1 MPNLNENLNQDKTNT
16 SGLNNFLSRLF
27 GWKKGTSKGRP
38 VDFVSVDLDSDQ
50 KIGQALSQ
58 ALSDQEIPG
67 AGGDP
72 LSKHLQGLLDSWL
85 SDTTDTQQE
94 LTKRMDLIKQIDYA
108 VRTDPYM
115 GQVVKLYADE
125 TTQCDLQNQVIS
137 IETPDPLMTRRMYEL
152 LSMWGITQNRCHTT
166 IENLAEYGN
175 AFWCNQVSTK
185 GVERIIPLK
194 QHQIKERIEF
204 NPIEVAEK
212 KASKVGAF
220 MGAVNKNYLLN
231 KMMNGLEAGTDY
243 CDIFDKKLFGFTMP
257 GVDNG
262 QDIILPPWAVTH
274 FRVDGDG
281 QFSPWG
287 TPILINALAPFKQL
301 ISTIALQSLARVSSF
316 PLTLYNVKTS
326 ENTDEARQFS
336 TVNKVRMSFDNIG
349 VSPMVGNSEVYSVN
363 TEMWLPKGLLEVDV
377 KKPEIDIKFTDD
389 MEMYQDRVAI
399 ASGLPRAYFEKGW
412 GEYGDSAKSL
422 IEQYKPFGRRAYTIQ
437 SAFLDGIS
445 DLFRLH
451 FAISGEYDYRVPFT
465 LSMRFPA
472 EETSKTRMDSQGA
485 SIDMANKVVNTVK
498 SAIGAG
504 DDEALPA
511 EVVRDIMSKYAF
523 LDPGDLQKWTKAS
536 KRALVNSAT
545 LSDTD
550 SDISMDDGMGGD
562 FDDDLGTEGTSDT
575 GEDLGDVGGD
585 TGESSADITT
595 DIGSAENIPQEPTT
609 ESVKKKELSA
619 LREKHLVEAYNNKRD
634 DIYFEVL
641 RENNIEGFRRGSSHI
656 QVYQNIVGNNDYMLE
671 TLASEHSSVRL
682 REGKKRKN
690 EGI

>member
-1 MPNLNENLNQDKTNT
+1 MAKMNENLSPDK
-16 SGLNNFLSRLF
+16 SDSAGLNNFLSRLF
-27 GWKKGTSKGRP
+27 GWKKSTRGSGNP
-38 VDFVSVDLDSDQ
+38 VDFVTVDLDSSQ
-50 KIGQALSQ
+50 KVGQALKQ
-58 ALSDQEIPG
+58 ALEDQIPNIESG
-67 AGGDP
+67 N

-85 SDTTDTQQE
+85 TDTTDTQQE
-94 LTKRMDLIKQIDYA
+94 LTKRMELIKQIDYA
-108 VRTDPYM
+108 VRTDPYI

-125 TTQCDLQNQVIS
+125 CTQCDLQNQVIS

-152 LSMWGITQNRCHTT
+152 LSTWGVTQNRCHSA
-166 IENLAEYGN
+166 IESLAEYGN
-175 AFWCNQVSTK
+175 AFWCNQVSSR

-204 NPIEVAEK
+204 NPVEVAEK
-212 KASKVGAF
+212 RATKTGSF
-220 MGAVNKNYLLN
+220 MNAVSKNYLLN
-231 KMMNGLEAGTDY
+231 KMVNGLEAGENY

-287 TPILINALAPFKQL
+287 TSPLINTLAPFKQL

-316 PLTLYNVKTS
+316 PITLYNVKTS

-336 TVNKVRMSFDNIG
+336 TVNKVRMAYDNIG

-363 TEMWLPKGLLEVDV
+363 TKLWVPKGLLEVDV
-377 KKPEIDIKFTDD
+377 KKPEVDVKFTDD
-389 MEMYQDRVAI
+389 MEMYQDRVAV

-465 LSMRFPA
+465 LSMKFPA
-472 EETSKTRMDSQGA
+472 EEKSKSKLDSQNA
-485 SIDMANKVVNTVK
+485 SVEMANKVVNAVK

-536 KRALVNSAT
+536 KRALINKSA
-545 LSDTD
+545 LDDMD
-550 SDISMDDGMGGD
+550 SDPSLDDMGGD
-562 FDDDLGTEGTSDT
+562 DLDSGDLGDISDAEGTEGTDS
-575 GEDLGDVGGD
+575 GDLG
-585 TGESSADITT
+585 EAPDITT
-595 DIGSAENIPQEPTT
+595 DIGSADNIPAEPTA
-609 ESVKKKELSA
+609 ESTQTKLER
-619 LREKHLVEAYNNKRD
+619 LREKHLVEAYNRNRD
-634 DIYFEVL
+634 DIYFNVL
-641 RENNIEGFRRGSSHI
+641 RENNIEGFRRGASHV
-656 QVYQNIVGNNDYMLE
+656 QVYQTVSGNNDYMLE
-671 TLASEHSSVRL
+671 TLAAEHRKE
-682 REGKKRKN
+682 RFDENKTKRKKK
-690 EGI
+690 

>member
-1 MPNLNENLNQDKTNT
+1 MAKMNESLSPDKSNEA
-16 SGLNNFLSRLF
+16 GLNNFLSRLF
-27 GWKKGTSKGRP
+27 GWKKNTKGNGNP
-38 VDFVSVDLDSDQ
+38 VEFVTVDLDSNQ
-50 KIGQALSQ
+50 KIGQALAQDLMDIS
-58 ALSDQEIPG
+58 SNIESG
-67 AGGDP
+67 N

-85 SDTTDTQQE
+85 TDTTDTQQE
-94 LTKRMDLIKQIDYA
+94 LAKRMDLIKQIDYA
-108 VRTDPYM
+108 VRTDPYI

-125 TTQCDLQNQVIS
+125 CTQCDLQNQVIS

-152 LSMWGITQNRCHTT
+152 LSIWGVTQNRCHSA

-175 AFWCNQVSTK
+175 AFWCNQVSSR

-204 NPIEVAEK
+204 NPVEVAEK
-212 KASKVGAF
+212 RATKTGSF
-220 MGAVNKNYLLN
+220 MSAVSKNYLLN
-231 KMMNGLEAGTDY
+231 KMVNGLEAGEDY

-257 GVDNG
+257 GVNNG
-262 QDIILPPWAVTH
+262 QDIILPPWAITH

-287 TPILINALAPFKQL
+287 TSILINARAPFKQL

-316 PLTLYNVKTS
+316 PITLYNVKTS

-336 TVNKVRMSFDNIG
+336 TVNKVRMAYDNIG

-363 TEMWLPKGLLEVDV
+363 TKLWVPKGLLEVDV
-377 KKPEIDIKFTDD
+377 KKPEVDIKFTDD
-389 MEMYQDRVAI
+389 MEMYQDRVAV

-465 LSMRFPA
+465 LSMKFPA
-472 EETSKTRMDSQGA
+472 EETSKSRLDSQTS
-485 SIDMANKVVNTVK
+485 SIEMANKVVNTVK

-536 KRALVNSAT
+536 KRALINKST
-545 LSDTD
+545 LEDLGSEP
-550 SDISMDDGMGGD
+550 SLDDMGGD
-562 FDDDLGTEGTSDT
+562 DLDSGDLEDDLGTEET
-575 GEDLGDVGGD
+575 GAGGDDLG
-585 TGESSADITT
+585 EAPDITT
-595 DIGSAENIPQEPTT
+595 DIGSAENVPSEPTE
-609 ESVKKKELSA
+609 ESTKTKLER
-619 LREKHLVEAYNNKRD
+619 LREKHLIESYNKNRE
-634 DIYFEVL
+634 DIYFNVL
-641 RENNIEGFRRGSSHI
+641 RENNIEGFRRGASHV
-656 QVYQNIVGNNDYMLE
+656 QVYQTIPGNNDYMLE
-671 TLASEHSSVRL
+671 TLASEHRKERL
-682 REGKKRKN
+682 DENKTKRKKK
-690 EGI
+690 

>member
-1 MPNLNENLNQDKTNT
+1 MAKMNESLSPDKSNEA
-16 SGLNNFLSRLF
+16 GLNNFLSRLF
-27 GWKKGTSKGRP
+27 GWKKNTKGNGNP
-38 VDFVSVDLDSDQ
+38 VEFVTVDLDSNQ
-50 KIGQALSQ
+50 KIGQALAQDLMDIS
-58 ALSDQEIPG
+58 SNIESG
-67 AGGDP
+67 N

-85 SDTTDTQQE
+85 TDTTDTQQE
-94 LTKRMDLIKQIDYA
+94 LAKRMDLIKQIDYA
-108 VRTDPYM
+108 VRTDPYI

-125 TTQCDLQNQVIS
+125 CTQCDLQNQVIS

-152 LSMWGITQNRCHTT
+152 LSIWGVTQNRCHSA

-175 AFWCNQVSTK
+175 AFWCNQVSSR

-204 NPIEVAEK
+204 NPVEVAEK
-212 KASKVGAF
+212 RATKTGSF
-220 MGAVNKNYLLN
+220 MSAVSKNYLLN
-231 KMMNGLEAGTDY
+231 KMVNGLEAGEDY

-257 GVDNG
+257 GVNNG
-262 QDIILPPWAVTH
+262 QDIILPPWAITH

-287 TPILINALAPFKQL
+287 TSILINALAPFKQL

-316 PLTLYNVKTS
+316 PITLYNVKTS

-336 TVNKVRMSFDNIG
+336 TVNKVRMAYDNIG

-363 TEMWLPKGLLEVDV
+363 TKLWVPKGLLEVDV
-377 KKPEIDIKFTDD
+377 KKPEVDIKFTDD
-389 MEMYQDRVAI
+389 MEMYQDRVAV

-412 GEYGDSAKSL
+412 GEFGDSAKSL

-465 LSMRFPA
+465 LSMKFPA
-472 EETSKTRMDSQGA
+472 EETSKSRLDSQTS
-485 SIDMANKVVNTVK
+485 SIEMANKVVNTVK

-536 KRALVNSAT
+536 KRALINKST
-545 LSDTD
+545 LEDLGSEP
-550 SDISMDDGMGGD
+550 SLDDVGGD
-562 FDDDLGTEGTSDT
+562 DLDSGDLEDDLGTEET
-575 GEDLGDVGGD
+575 GAGGDDLG
-585 TGESSADITT
+585 EAPDITT
-595 DIGSAENIPQEPTT
+595 DIGSAENVPSEPTE
-609 ESVKKKELSA
+609 ESTKTKLER
-619 LREKHLVEAYNNKRD
+619 LREKHLIESYNKNRE
-634 DIYFEVL
+634 DIYFNVL
-641 RENNIEGFRRGSSHI
+641 RENNIEGFRRGASHV
-656 QVYQNIVGNNDYMLE
+656 QVYQTIPGNNDYMLE
-671 TLASEHSSVRL
+671 TLASEHRKERL
-682 REGKKRKN
+682 DENKTKRKKK
-690 EGI
+690 

>member
-1 MPNLNENLNQDKTNT
+1 MAKMNENLSPDK
-16 SGLNNFLSRLF
+16 SDSAGLNNFLSRLF
-27 GWKKGTSKGRP
+27 GWKKSTRGSGNP
-38 VDFVSVDLDSDQ
+38 VDFVTVDLDSSQ
-50 KIGQALSQ
+50 KVGQALKQ
-58 ALSDQEIPG
+58 ALEDQIPNIESG
-67 AGGDP
+67 N

-85 SDTTDTQQE
+85 TDTTDTQQE
-94 LTKRMDLIKQIDYA
+94 LTKRMELIKQIDYA
-108 VRTDPYM
+108 VRTDPYI

-125 TTQCDLQNQVIS
+125 CTQCDLQNQVIS

-152 LSMWGITQNRCHTT
+152 LSTWGVTQNRCHSA
-166 IENLAEYGN
+166 IESLAEYGN
-175 AFWCNQVSTK
+175 AFWCNQVSSR

-204 NPIEVAEK
+204 NPVEVAEK
-212 KASKVGAF
+212 RATKTGSF
-220 MGAVNKNYLLN
+220 MNAVSKNYLLN
-231 KMMNGLEAGTDY
+231 KMVNGLEAGENY

-287 TPILINALAPFKQL
+287 TSPLINTLAPFKQL

-316 PLTLYNVKTS
+316 PITLYNVKTS

-336 TVNKVRMSFDNIG
+336 TVNKVRMAYDNIG

-363 TEMWLPKGLLEVDV
+363 TKLWVPKGLLEVDV
-377 KKPEIDIKFTDD
+377 KKPEVDVKFTDD
-389 MEMYQDRVAI
+389 MEMYQDRVAV

-465 LSMRFPA
+465 LSMKFPA
-472 EETSKTRMDSQGA
+472 EEKSKSKMESQNA
-485 SIDMANKVVNTVK
+485 SVDMANKVVNAVK

-536 KRALVNSAT
+536 KRALINKSA
-545 LSDTD
+545 LDDMD
-550 SDISMDDGMGGD
+550 SDPSLDDMGGD
-562 FDDDLGTEGTSDT
+562 DLDSG
-575 GEDLGDVGGD
+575 DLGDISDTEGAEGADSGD
-585 TGESSADITT
+585 LGEAPDITT
-595 DIGSAENIPQEPTT
+595 DIGSADNIPSEPTA
-609 ESVKKKELSA
+609 ESTQTKLER
-619 LREKHLVEAYNNKRD
+619 LREKHLVEAYNRNRD
-634 DIYFEVL
+634 DIYFNVL
-641 RENNIEGFRRGSSHI
+641 RENNIEGFRRGASHV
-656 QVYQNIVGNNDYMLE
+656 QVYQTVSGNNDYMLE
-671 TLASEHSSVRL
+671 TLAAEHRKE
-682 REGKKRKN
+682 RFDENKTKRKKK
-690 EGI
+690 

>member
-1 MPNLNENLNQDKTNT
+1 MAKMNENLSPDK
-16 SGLNNFLSRLF
+16 SDSAGLNNFLSRLF
-27 GWKKGTSKGRP
+27 GWKKSTRGSGNP
-38 VDFVSVDLDSDQ
+38 VDFVTVDLDSSQ
-50 KIGQALSQ
+50 KVGQALKQ
-58 ALSDQEIPG
+58 ALEDQIPNIESG
-67 AGGDP
+67 N

-85 SDTTDTQQE
+85 TDTTDTQQE
-94 LTKRMDLIKQIDYA
+94 LTKRMELIKQIDYA
-108 VRTDPYM
+108 VRTDPYI

-125 TTQCDLQNQVIS
+125 CTQCDLQNQVIS

-152 LSMWGITQNRCHTT
+152 LSTWGITQNRCHSA
-166 IENLAEYGN
+166 IESLAEYGN
-175 AFWCNQVSTK
+175 AFWCNQVSSR

-204 NPIEVAEK
+204 NPVEVAEK
-212 KASKVGAF
+212 RATKTGSF
-220 MGAVNKNYLLN
+220 MNAVSKNYLLN
-231 KMMNGLEAGTDY
+231 KMVNGLEAGENY

-287 TPILINALAPFKQL
+287 TSPLINTLAPFKQL

-316 PLTLYNVKTS
+316 PITLYNVKTS

-336 TVNKVRMSFDNIG
+336 TVNKVRMAYDNIG

-363 TEMWLPKGLLEVDV
+363 TKLWVPKGLLEVDV
-377 KKPEIDIKFTDD
+377 KKPEVDVKFTDD
-389 MEMYQDRVAI
+389 MEMYQDRVAV

-412 GEYGDSAKSL
+412 GEYGDVSKSL

-465 LSMRFPA
+465 LSMKFPA
-472 EETSKTRMDSQGA
+472 EEKSKSKMDSQSA
-485 SIDMANKVVNTVK
+485 SVDMANKVVNAVK

-536 KRALVNSAT
+536 KRALINKSA
-545 LSDTD
+545 LDDMDSDPSLDDIGGDDLDSGDLGDISDTEGAEGTD
-550 SDISMDDGMGGD
+550 SD
-562 FDDDLGTEGTSDT
+562 DLGE
-575 GEDLGDVGGD
+575 
-585 TGESSADITT
+585 APDITT
-595 DIGSAENIPQEPTT
+595 DIGSADNIPAEPTA
-609 ESVKKKELSA
+609 ESTQTKLER
-619 LREKHLVEAYNNKRD
+619 LREKHLVEAYNRNRD
-634 DIYFEVL
+634 DIYFNVL
-641 RENNIEGFRRGSSHI
+641 RENNIEGFRRGASHV
-656 QVYQNIVGNNDYMLE
+656 QVYQTISGNNDYMLE
-671 TLASEHSSVRL
+671 TLAAEHRKE
-682 REGKKRKN
+682 RFDENKTKRKKK
-690 EGI
+690 

>member
-1 MPNLNENLNQDKTNT
+1 MAKMNESLSPDKSNEA
-16 SGLNNFLSRLF
+16 GLNNFLSRLF
-27 GWKKGTSKGRP
+27 GWKKNTKGNGNP
-38 VDFVSVDLDSDQ
+38 VEFVTVDLDSNQ
-50 KIGQALSQ
+50 KIGQALAQDLMDIS
-58 ALSDQEIPG
+58 SNIESG
-67 AGGDP
+67 N

-85 SDTTDTQQE
+85 TDTTDTQQE
-94 LTKRMDLIKQIDYA
+94 LAKRMDLIKQIDYA
-108 VRTDPYM
+108 VRTDPYI

-125 TTQCDLQNQVIS
+125 CTQCDLQNQVIS

-152 LSMWGITQNRCHTT
+152 LSIWGVTQNRCHSA

-175 AFWCNQVSTK
+175 AFWCNQVSSR

-204 NPIEVAEK
+204 NPVEVAEK
-212 KASKVGAF
+212 RATKTGSF
-220 MGAVNKNYLLN
+220 MSAVSKNYLLN
-231 KMMNGLEAGTDY
+231 KMVNGLEAGEDY

-257 GVDNG
+257 GVNNG
-262 QDIILPPWAVTH
+262 QDIILPPWAITH

-287 TPILINALAPFKQL
+287 TSILINALAPFKQL

-316 PLTLYNVKTS
+316 PITLYNVKTS

-336 TVNKVRMSFDNIG
+336 TVNKVRMAYDNIG

-363 TEMWLPKGLLEVDV
+363 TKLWVPKGLLEVDV
-377 KKPEIDIKFTDD
+377 KKPEVDIKFTDD
-389 MEMYQDRVAI
+389 MEMYQDRVAV

-412 GEYGDSAKSL
+412 GEFGDSAKSL

-465 LSMRFPA
+465 LSMKFPA
-472 EETSKTRMDSQGA
+472 EETSKSRLDSQTS
-485 SIDMANKVVNTVK
+485 SIEMANKVVNTVK

-536 KRALVNSAT
+536 KRALINKST
-545 LSDTD
+545 LEDLGSEP
-550 SDISMDDGMGGD
+550 SLDDMGGD
-562 FDDDLGTEGTSDT
+562 DLDSGDLEDDLGTEEAST
-575 GEDLGDVGGD
+575 GGDDLG
-585 TGESSADITT
+585 EAPDITT
-595 DIGSAENIPQEPTT
+595 DIGSVENVPSEPTE
-609 ESVKKKELSA
+609 ESTKTKLER
-619 LREKHLVEAYNNKRD
+619 LREKHLIESYNKNRE
-634 DIYFEVL
+634 DIYFNVL
-641 RENNIEGFRRGSSHI
+641 RENNIEGFRRGASHV
-656 QVYQNIVGNNDYMLE
+656 QVYQTIPGNNDYMLE
-671 TLASEHSSVRL
+671 TLASEHRKERL
-682 REGKKRKN
+682 DENKTKRKKK
-690 EGI
+690 

>member
-1 MPNLNENLNQDKTNT
+1 MAKMNENLSPDK
-16 SGLNNFLSRLF
+16 SDSAGLNNFLSRLF
-27 GWKKGTSKGRP
+27 GWKKSTRGSGNP
-38 VDFVSVDLDSDQ
+38 VDFVTVDLDSSQ
-50 KIGQALSQ
+50 KVGQALKQ
-58 ALSDQEIPG
+58 ALEDQIPNIESG
-67 AGGDP
+67 N

-85 SDTTDTQQE
+85 TDTTDTQQE
-94 LTKRMDLIKQIDYA
+94 LTKRMELIKQIDYA
-108 VRTDPYM
+108 VRTDPYI

-125 TTQCDLQNQVIS
+125 CTQCDLQNQVIS

-152 LSMWGITQNRCHTT
+152 LSTWGITQNRCHSA
-166 IENLAEYGN
+166 IESLAEYGN
-175 AFWCNQVSTK
+175 AFWCNQVSSR

-204 NPIEVAEK
+204 NPVEVAEK
-212 KASKVGAF
+212 RATKTGSF
-220 MGAVNKNYLLN
+220 MNAVSKNYLLN
-231 KMMNGLEAGTDY
+231 KMVNGLEAGENY

-257 GVDNG
+257 GVNNG

-287 TPILINALAPFKQL
+287 TSPLINTLAPFKQL

-316 PLTLYNVKTS
+316 PITLYNVKTS

-336 TVNKVRMSFDNIG
+336 TVNKVRMAYDNIG

-363 TEMWLPKGLLEVDV
+363 TKLWVPKGLLEVDV
-377 KKPEIDIKFTDD
+377 KKPEVDVKFTDD
-389 MEMYQDRVAI
+389 MEMYQDRVAV

-465 LSMRFPA
+465 LSMKFPA
-472 EETSKTRMDSQGA
+472 EEKSKSKLESQNA
-485 SIDMANKVVNTVK
+485 SVEMANKVVNAVK

-536 KRALVNSAT
+536 KRALINKSA
-545 LSDTD
+545 LDDMDSDPSLDDIEGDDLDSGDLGDISDTE
-550 SDISMDDGMGGD
+550 
-562 FDDDLGTEGTSDT
+562 GTEGTDSD
-575 GEDLGDVGGD
+575 DLG
-585 TGESSADITT
+585 EAPDITT
-595 DIGSAENIPQEPTT
+595 DIGSADNIPAEPTA
-609 ESVKKKELSA
+609 ESTQTKLER
-619 LREKHLVEAYNNKRD
+619 LREKHLVEAYNRNRD
-634 DIYFEVL
+634 DIYFNVL
-641 RENNIEGFRRGSSHI
+641 RENNIEGFRRGASHV
-656 QVYQNIVGNNDYMLE
+656 QVYQTVSGNNDYMLE
-671 TLASEHSSVRL
+671 TLAAEHRKERL
-682 REGKKRKN
+682 QEKRRKKK
-690 EGI
+690 

>member
-1 MPNLNENLNQDKTNT
+1 MAKMNENLGPDK
-16 SGLNNFLSRLF
+16 SDSAGLNNFLSRLF
-27 GWKKGTSKGRP
+27 GWKKSTGRSGNP
-38 VDFVSVDLDSDQ
+38 VDFVTVDLDSDQ
-50 KIGQALSQ
+50 KVGQALKQ
-58 ALSDQEIPG
+58 ALEDQIPNIESG
-67 AGGDP
+67 N

-85 SDTTDTQQE
+85 TDTTDTQQE
-94 LTKRMDLIKQIDYA
+94 LTKRMELIKQIDYA
-108 VRTDPYM
+108 VRTDPYI

-125 TTQCDLQNQVIS
+125 CTQCDLQNQVIS

-152 LSMWGITQNRCHTT
+152 LSTWGVTQNRCHSA
-166 IENLAEYGN
+166 IESLAEYGN
-175 AFWCNQVSTK
+175 AFWCNQVSSR

-204 NPIEVAEK
+204 NPVEVAEK
-212 KASKVGAF
+212 RATKTGSF
-220 MGAVNKNYLLN
+220 MNAVSKNYLLN
-231 KMMNGLEAGTDY
+231 KMVNGLEAGEDY

-257 GVDNG
+257 GVNNG

-287 TPILINALAPFKQL
+287 TSPLINTLAPFKQL

-316 PLTLYNVKTS
+316 PITLYNVKTS

-336 TVNKVRMSFDNIG
+336 TVNKVRMAYDNIG

-363 TEMWLPKGLLEVDV
+363 TKLWVPKGLLEVDV
-377 KKPEIDIKFTDD
+377 KKPEVDVKFTDD
-389 MEMYQDRVAI
+389 MEMYQDRVAV

-465 LSMRFPA
+465 LSMKFPA
-472 EETSKTRMDSQGA
+472 EEKSKSKLDSQNA
-485 SIDMANKVVNTVK
+485 SVEMANKVVNAVK

-536 KRALVNSAT
+536 KRALINKST
-545 LSDTD
+545 LD
-550 SDISMDDGMGGD
+550 DISSDPSLDDIGGD
-562 FDDDLGTEGTSDT
+562 DLDSG
-575 GEDLGDVGGD
+575 DLGDISDTEGAEGTDSGD
-585 TGESSADITT
+585 LGEAPDITT
-595 DIGSAENIPQEPTT
+595 DIGSADNIPAEPTA
-609 ESVKKKELSA
+609 ESTQTKLER
-619 LREKHLVEAYNNKRD
+619 LREKHLIEAYNRNRD
-634 DIYFEVL
+634 DIYFNVL
-641 RENNIEGFRRGSSHI
+641 RENNIEGFRRGASHV
-656 QVYQNIVGNNDYMLE
+656 QVYQTVSGNNDYMLE
-671 TLASEHSSVRL
+671 TLAAEHRKERL
-682 REGKKRKN
+682 QEKRRKKK
-690 EGI
+690 

>member
-1 MPNLNENLNQDKTNT
+1 MAKMNESLSPDKSNEA
-16 SGLNNFLSRLF
+16 GLNNFLSRLF
-27 GWKKGTSKGRP
+27 GWKKNTKGNGNP
-38 VDFVSVDLDSDQ
+38 VEFVTVDLDSNQ
-50 KIGQALSQ
+50 KIGQALAQDLMDIS
-58 ALSDQEIPG
+58 SNIESG
-67 AGGDP
+67 N

-85 SDTTDTQQE
+85 TDTTDTQQE

-108 VRTDPYM
+108 VRTDPYI

-125 TTQCDLQNQVIS
+125 CTQCDLQNQVIS

-152 LSMWGITQNRCHTT
+152 LSIWGVTQNRCHSA

-175 AFWCNQVSTK
+175 AFWCNQVSSR

-204 NPIEVAEK
+204 NPVEVAEK
-212 KASKVGAF
+212 RATKTGSF
-220 MGAVNKNYLLN
+220 MSAVSKNYLLN
-231 KMMNGLEAGTDY
+231 KMVNGLEAGENY

-257 GVDNG
+257 GVNNG
-262 QDIILPPWAVTH
+262 QDIILPPWAITH

-287 TPILINALAPFKQL
+287 TSILINALAPFKQL

-316 PLTLYNVKTS
+316 PITLYNVKTS

-336 TVNKVRMSFDNIG
+336 TVNKVRMAYDNIG

-363 TEMWLPKGLLEVDV
+363 TKLWVPKGLLEVDV
-377 KKPEIDIKFTDD
+377 KKPEVDIKFTDD
-389 MEMYQDRVAI
+389 MEMYQDRVAV

-412 GEYGDSAKSL
+412 GEFGDSAKSL

-465 LSMRFPA
+465 LSMKFPA
-472 EETSKTRMDSQGA
+472 EETSKSRLDSQTS
-485 SIDMANKVVNTVK
+485 SIEMANKVVNTVK

-536 KRALVNSAT
+536 KRALINKST
-545 LSDTD
+545 LEDLGSEP
-550 SDISMDDGMGGD
+550 SLDDMGGD
-562 FDDDLGTEGTSDT
+562 DLDSGDLEDDLGAEEASAGGD
-575 GEDLGDVGGD
+575 DLG
-585 TGESSADITT
+585 EAPDITT
-595 DIGSAENIPQEPTT
+595 DIGSAENVPSEPTE
-609 ESVKKKELSA
+609 ESTKTKLER
-619 LREKHLVEAYNNKRD
+619 LREKHLIESYNKNRE
-634 DIYFEVL
+634 DIYFNVL
-641 RENNIEGFRRGSSHI
+641 RENNIEGFRRGASHV
-656 QVYQNIVGNNDYMLE
+656 QVYQTIPGNNDYMLE
-671 TLASEHSSVRL
+671 TLASEHRKERL
-682 REGKKRKN
+682 DENKTKRKKK
-690 EGI
+690 

>member
-1 MPNLNENLNQDKTNT
+1 MAKMNENLSPDK
-16 SGLNNFLSRLF
+16 SDSAGLNNFLSRLF
-27 GWKKGTSKGRP
+27 GWKKSTRGSGNP
-38 VDFVSVDLDSDQ
+38 VDFVTVDLDSDQ
-50 KIGQALSQ
+50 KVGQALKQ
-58 ALSDQEIPG
+58 ALEDQIPNIESG
-67 AGGDP
+67 N

-85 SDTTDTQQE
+85 TDTTDTQQE
-94 LTKRMDLIKQIDYA
+94 LTKRMELIKQIDYA
-108 VRTDPYM
+108 VRTDPYI

-125 TTQCDLQNQVIS
+125 CTQCDLQNQVIS

-152 LSMWGITQNRCHTT
+152 LSTWGVTQNRCHSA
-166 IENLAEYGN
+166 IESLAEYGN
-175 AFWCNQVSTK
+175 AFWCNQVSSR

-204 NPIEVAEK
+204 NPVEVAEK
-212 KASKVGAF
+212 RATKTGSF
-220 MGAVNKNYLLN
+220 MNAVSKNYLLN
-231 KMMNGLEAGTDY
+231 KMVNGLEAGENY

-287 TPILINALAPFKQL
+287 TSLLINTLAPFKQL

-316 PLTLYNVKTS
+316 PITLYNVKTS

-336 TVNKVRMSFDNIG
+336 TVNKVRMAYDNIG

-363 TEMWLPKGLLEVDV
+363 TKLWVPKGLLEVDV
-377 KKPEIDIKFTDD
+377 KKPEVDVKFTDD
-389 MEMYQDRVAI
+389 MEMYQDRVAV

-465 LSMRFPA
+465 LSMKFPA
-472 EETSKTRMDSQGA
+472 EEKSKSKLESQNA
-485 SIDMANKVVNTVK
+485 SVEMANKVVNAVK

-536 KRALVNSAT
+536 KRALINKSA
-545 LSDTD
+545 LDDMD
-550 SDISMDDGMGGD
+550 SDPSLDDMGGD
-562 FDDDLGTEGTSDT
+562 DLDSG
-575 GEDLGDVGGD
+575 DLGDISDTEGAEGTDSGD
-585 TGESSADITT
+585 LGEAPDITT
-595 DIGSAENIPQEPTT
+595 DIGSADNIPAEPTA
-609 ESVKKKELSA
+609 ESTQTKLER
-619 LREKHLVEAYNNKRD
+619 LREKHLVEAYNRNRD
-634 DIYFEVL
+634 DIYFNVL
-641 RENNIEGFRRGSSHI
+641 RENNIEGFRRGASHV
-656 QVYQNIVGNNDYMLE
+656 QVYQTISGNNDYMLE
-671 TLASEHSSVRL
+671 TLAAEHRKE
-682 REGKKRKN
+682 RFDENKTKRKKK
-690 EGI
+690 

>member
-1 MPNLNENLNQDKTNT
+1 MNENLSPDK
-16 SGLNNFLSRLF
+16 SDSAGLNNFLSRLF
-27 GWKKGTSKGRP
+27 GWKKSTKGSGNP
-38 VDFVSVDLDSDQ
+38 VDFVTVDLDSSQ
-50 KIGQALSQ
+50 KVGQALKQ
-58 ALSDQEIPG
+58 ALEDQIPNIESG
-67 AGGDP
+67 N

-85 SDTTDTQQE
+85 TDTTDTQQE
-94 LTKRMDLIKQIDYA
+94 LTKRMELIKQIDYA
-108 VRTDPYM
+108 VRTDPYI

-125 TTQCDLQNQVIS
+125 CTQCDLQNQVIS

-152 LSMWGITQNRCHTT
+152 LSIWGITQNRCHSA
-166 IENLAEYGN
+166 IESLAEYGN
-175 AFWCNQVSTK
+175 AFWCNQVSSR

-204 NPIEVAEK
+204 NPVEVAEK
-212 KASKVGAF
+212 RATKTGSF
-220 MGAVNKNYLLN
+220 MNAVSKNYLLN
-231 KMMNGLEAGTDY
+231 KMVNGLEAGEDY

-257 GVDNG
+257 GVNNG

-287 TPILINALAPFKQL
+287 TSLLINTLAPFKQL

-316 PLTLYNVKTS
+316 PITLYNVKTS

-336 TVNKVRMSFDNIG
+336 TVNKVRMAYDNIG

-363 TEMWLPKGLLEVDV
+363 TKLWVPKGLLEVDV
-377 KKPEIDIKFTDD
+377 KKPEVDVKFTDD
-389 MEMYQDRVAI
+389 MEMYQDRVAV

-465 LSMRFPA
+465 LSMKFPA
-472 EETSKTRMDSQGA
+472 EEKSKSKLDSQNA
-485 SIDMANKVVNTVK
+485 SVEMANKVVNAVK

-536 KRALVNSAT
+536 KRALINKSA
-545 LSDTD
+545 LDDMD
-550 SDISMDDGMGGD
+550 SDPSLDDMGGD
-562 FDDDLGTEGTSDT
+562 DLDSGDLGDISDTEGTEGTDSD
-575 GEDLGDVGGD
+575 DLG
-585 TGESSADITT
+585 EAPDITT
-595 DIGSAENIPQEPTT
+595 DIGSADNIPAEPTA
-609 ESVKKKELSA
+609 ESTQTKLER
-619 LREKHLVEAYNNKRD
+619 LREKHLIEAYNRNRD
-634 DIYFEVL
+634 DIYFNVL
-641 RENNIEGFRRGSSHI
+641 RENNIEGFRRGASHV
-656 QVYQNIVGNNDYMLE
+656 QVYQTISGNNDYMLE
-671 TLASEHSSVRL
+671 TLAAEHRKE
-682 REGKKRKN
+682 RFDENKTKRKKK
-690 EGI
+690 

>member
-1 MPNLNENLNQDKTNT
+1 MAKMNENLSPDK
-16 SGLNNFLSRLF
+16 SDSAGLNNFLSRLF
-27 GWKKGTSKGRP
+27 GWKKSTRGSGNP
-38 VDFVSVDLDSDQ
+38 VDFVTVDLDSSQ
-50 KIGQALSQ
+50 KVGQALKQ
-58 ALSDQEIPG
+58 ALEDQIPNIESG
-67 AGGDP
+67 N

-85 SDTTDTQQE
+85 TDTTDTQQE
-94 LTKRMDLIKQIDYA
+94 LTKRMELIKQIDYA
-108 VRTDPYM
+108 VRTDPYI

-125 TTQCDLQNQVIS
+125 CTQCDLQNQVIS

-152 LSMWGITQNRCHTT
+152 LSTWGVTQNRCHSA
-166 IENLAEYGN
+166 IESLAEYGN
-175 AFWCNQVSTK
+175 AFWCNQVSSR

-204 NPIEVAEK
+204 NPVEVAEK
-212 KASKVGAF
+212 RATKTGTF
-220 MGAVNKNYLLN
+220 MNAVSKNYLLN
-231 KMMNGLEAGTDY
+231 KMVNGLEAGENY

-287 TPILINALAPFKQL
+287 TSPLINTLAPFKQL

-316 PLTLYNVKTS
+316 PITLYNVKTS

-336 TVNKVRMSFDNIG
+336 TVNKVRMAYDNIG

-363 TEMWLPKGLLEVDV
+363 TKLWVPKGLLEVDV
-377 KKPEIDIKFTDD
+377 KKPEVDVKFTDD
-389 MEMYQDRVAI
+389 MEMYQDRVAV

-465 LSMRFPA
+465 LSMKFPA
-472 EETSKTRMDSQGA
+472 EEKSKSKLDSQNA
-485 SIDMANKVVNTVK
+485 SVDMANKVVNAVK

-536 KRALVNSAT
+536 KRALINKSA
-545 LSDTD
+545 LDDVDSDPSLDDIGGDDLDSGDLGDISDTEGAEGTD
-550 SDISMDDGMGGD
+550 SD
-562 FDDDLGTEGTSDT
+562 DLGE
-575 GEDLGDVGGD
+575 
-585 TGESSADITT
+585 APDITT
-595 DIGSAENIPQEPTT
+595 DIGSADNIPAEPTA
-609 ESVKKKELSA
+609 ESTQTKLER
-619 LREKHLVEAYNNKRD
+619 LREKHLVEAYNRNRD
-634 DIYFEVL
+634 DIYFNVL
-641 RENNIEGFRRGSSHI
+641 RENNIEGFRRGASHV
-656 QVYQNIVGNNDYMLE
+656 QVYQTIPGNNDYMLE
-671 TLASEHSSVRL
+671 TLASEHRKERL
-682 REGKKRKN
+682 DENKTKRKKK
-690 EGI
+690 

>member
-1 MPNLNENLNQDKTNT
+1 MAKMNENLSPDKAD
-16 SGLNNFLSRLF
+16 SAGLNNFLSRLF
-27 GWKKGTSKGRP
+27 GWKKSTRGSGNP
-38 VDFVSVDLDSDQ
+38 VDFVTVDLDSSQ
-50 KIGQALSQ
+50 KVGQALKQ
-58 ALSDQEIPG
+58 ALEDQIPNIESG
-67 AGGDP
+67 N

-85 SDTTDTQQE
+85 TDTTDTQQE
-94 LTKRMDLIKQIDYA
+94 LTKRMELIKQIDYA
-108 VRTDPYM
+108 VRTDPYI

-125 TTQCDLQNQVIS
+125 CTQCDLQNQVIS

-152 LSMWGITQNRCHTT
+152 LSTWGITQNRCHSA
-166 IENLAEYGN
+166 IESLAEYGN
-175 AFWCNQVSTK
+175 AFWCNQVSSR

-204 NPIEVAEK
+204 NPVEVAEK
-212 KASKVGAF
+212 RATKTGSF
-220 MGAVNKNYLLN
+220 MNAVSKNYLLN
-231 KMMNGLEAGTDY
+231 KMVNGLEAGENY

-257 GVDNG
+257 GVNNG

-287 TPILINALAPFKQL
+287 TSPLINTLAPFKQL

-316 PLTLYNVKTS
+316 PITLYNVKTS

-336 TVNKVRMSFDNIG
+336 TVNKVRMAYDNIG

-363 TEMWLPKGLLEVDV
+363 TKLWVPKGLLEVDV
-377 KKPEIDIKFTDD
+377 KKPEVDVKFTDD
-389 MEMYQDRVAI
+389 MEMYQDRVAV

-465 LSMRFPA
+465 LSMKFPA
-472 EETSKTRMDSQGA
+472 EEKSKSKLDSQNA
-485 SIDMANKVVNTVK
+485 SVEMANKVVNAVK

-536 KRALVNSAT
+536 KRALINKSA
-545 LSDTD
+545 LDDMDSDPSLDDIGGDDLDSGDLGDISDTEGAEGTD
-550 SDISMDDGMGGD
+550 SD
-562 FDDDLGTEGTSDT
+562 DLGE
-575 GEDLGDVGGD
+575 
-585 TGESSADITT
+585 APDITT
-595 DIGSAENIPQEPTT
+595 DIGSADNIPAEPTA
-609 ESVKKKELSA
+609 ESTQTKLER
-619 LREKHLVEAYNNKRD
+619 LREKHLVEAYNRNRD
-634 DIYFEVL
+634 DIYFNVL
-641 RENNIEGFRRGSSHI
+641 RENNIEGFRRGASHV
-656 QVYQNIVGNNDYMLE
+656 QVYQTISGNNDYMLE
-671 TLASEHSSVRL
+671 TLAAEHRKE
-682 REGKKRKN
+682 RFDENKTKRKKK
-690 EGI
+690 

>member
-1 MPNLNENLNQDKTNT
+1 MAKMNESLSPDKSNEA
-16 SGLNNFLSRLF
+16 GLNNFLSRLF
-27 GWKKGTSKGRP
+27 GWKKNTKGNGNP
-38 VDFVSVDLDSDQ
+38 VEFVTVDLDSNQ
-50 KIGQALSQ
+50 KIGQALAQDLMDIS
-58 ALSDQEIPG
+58 SNIESG
-67 AGGDP
+67 N

-85 SDTTDTQQE
+85 TDTTDTQQE
-94 LTKRMDLIKQIDYA
+94 ITKRMDLIKQIDYA
-108 VRTDPYM
+108 VRTDPYI

-125 TTQCDLQNQVIS
+125 CTQCDLQNQVIS

-152 LSMWGITQNRCHTT
+152 LSIWGVTQNRCHSA

-175 AFWCNQVSTK
+175 AFWCNQVSSR

-204 NPIEVAEK
+204 NPVEVAEK
-212 KASKVGAF
+212 RATKTGSF
-220 MGAVNKNYLLN
+220 MNAVSKNYLLN
-231 KMMNGLEAGTDY
+231 KMVNGLEAGENY

-257 GVDNG
+257 GVNNG
-262 QDIILPPWAVTH
+262 QDIILPPWAITH

-281 QFSPWG
+281 QYSPWG
-287 TPILINALAPFKQL
+287 TSILINTLAPFKQL

-316 PLTLYNVKTS
+316 PITLYNVKTS

-336 TVNKVRMSFDNIG
+336 TVNKVRMAYDNIG

-363 TEMWLPKGLLEVDV
+363 TKLWVPKGLLEVDV
-377 KKPEIDIKFTDD
+377 KKPEVDVKFTDD
-389 MEMYQDRVAI
+389 MEMYQDRVAV

-465 LSMRFPA
+465 LSMKFPA
-472 EETSKTRMDSQGA
+472 EETSKTRLDSQTS

-498 SAIGAG
+498 AAIGAG

-536 KRALVNSAT
+536 KRALINKST
-545 LSDTD
+545 LEDLSSEPSLDDVGEDDLGLED
-550 SDISMDDGMGGD
+550 SG
-562 FDDDLGTEGTSDT
+562 DDLGTEEASAGGD
-575 GEDLGDVGGD
+575 DLGE
-585 TGESSADITT
+585 TPDITT
-595 DIGSAENIPQEPTT
+595 DIGSAENVPSEPTE
-609 ESVKKKELSA
+609 ESTKTKLER
-619 LREKHLVEAYNNKRD
+619 LREKHLIESYNRNRE
-634 DIYFEVL
+634 DIYFNVL
-641 RENNIEGFRRGSSHI
+641 RENNIEGFRRGASHI
-656 QVYQNIVGNNDYMLE
+656 QVYQTIPGNNDYMLE
-671 TLASEHSSVRL
+671 TLAAEHRKE
-682 REGKKRKN
+682 RFDENKTKKKKK
-690 EGI
+690 

>member
-1 MPNLNENLNQDKTNT
+1 MAKMNENLSPDK
-16 SGLNNFLSRLF
+16 SDSAGLNNFLSRLF
-27 GWKKGTSKGRP
+27 GWKKSTRGSGNP
-38 VDFVSVDLDSDQ
+38 VDFVTVDLDSSQ
-50 KIGQALSQ
+50 KVGQALKQ
-58 ALSDQEIPG
+58 ALEDQIPNIESG
-67 AGGDP
+67 N

-85 SDTTDTQQE
+85 TDTTDTQQE
-94 LTKRMDLIKQIDYA
+94 LTKRMELIKQIDYA
-108 VRTDPYM
+108 VRTDPYI

-125 TTQCDLQNQVIS
+125 CTQCDLQNQVIS

-152 LSMWGITQNRCHTT
+152 LSTWGVTQNRCHSA
-166 IENLAEYGN
+166 IESLAEYGN
-175 AFWCNQVSTK
+175 AFWCNQVSSR

-204 NPIEVAEK
+204 NPVEVAEK
-212 KASKVGAF
+212 RATKTGSF
-220 MGAVNKNYLLN
+220 MNAVSKNYLLN
-231 KMMNGLEAGTDY
+231 KMVNGLEAGENY

-287 TPILINALAPFKQL
+287 TSPLINTLAPFKQL

-316 PLTLYNVKTS
+316 PITLYNVKTS

-336 TVNKVRMSFDNIG
+336 TVNKVRMAYDNIG

-363 TEMWLPKGLLEVDV
+363 TKLWVPKGLLEVDV
-377 KKPEIDIKFTDD
+377 KKPEVDVKFTDD
-389 MEMYQDRVAI
+389 MEMYQDRVAV

-465 LSMRFPA
+465 LSMKFPA
-472 EETSKTRMDSQGA
+472 EEKSKSKLDSQKA
-485 SIDMANKVVNTVK
+485 SVEMANNVVNAVK

-536 KRALVNSAT
+536 KRALINKSA
-545 LSDTD
+545 LDDMD
-550 SDISMDDGMGGD
+550 SDPSLDDMGGD
-562 FDDDLGTEGTSDT
+562 DLDSG
-575 GEDLGDVGGD
+575 DLGDISDTEGAEGTDSGD
-585 TGESSADITT
+585 LGEAPDITT
-595 DIGSAENIPQEPTT
+595 DIGSADNIPAEPTA
-609 ESVKKKELSA
+609 ESTQTKLER
-619 LREKHLVEAYNNKRD
+619 LREKHLVEAYNRNRD
-634 DIYFEVL
+634 DIYFNVL
-641 RENNIEGFRRGSSHI
+641 RENNIEGFRRGASHV
-656 QVYQNIVGNNDYMLE
+656 QVYQTVSGNNDYMLE
-671 TLASEHSSVRL
+671 TLAAEHRKE
-682 REGKKRKN
+682 RFDENKTKRKKK
-690 EGI
+690 

>member
-1 MPNLNENLNQDKTNT
+1 MAKMNESLSPDKSNEA
-16 SGLNNFLSRLF
+16 GLNNFLSRLF
-27 GWKKGTSKGRP
+27 GWKKNTKGNGNP
-38 VDFVSVDLDSDQ
+38 VEFVTVDLDSNQ
-50 KIGQALSQ
+50 KIGQALAQDLMDIS
-58 ALSDQEIPG
+58 SNIESG
-67 AGGDP
+67 N

-85 SDTTDTQQE
+85 TDTTDTQQE

-108 VRTDPYM
+108 VRTDPYI

-125 TTQCDLQNQVIS
+125 CTQCDLQNQVIS

-152 LSMWGITQNRCHTT
+152 LSIWGVTQNRCHSA

-175 AFWCNQVSTK
+175 AFWCNQVSSR

-204 NPIEVAEK
+204 NPVEVAEK
-212 KASKVGAF
+212 RATKTGSF
-220 MGAVNKNYLLN
+220 MNTVSKNYLLN
-231 KMMNGLEAGTDY
+231 KMVNGLEAGEDY

-257 GVDNG
+257 GVNNG
-262 QDIILPPWAVTH
+262 QDIILPPWAITH

-287 TPILINALAPFKQL
+287 TSILINALAPFKQL

-316 PLTLYNVKTS
+316 PITLYNVKTS

-336 TVNKVRMSFDNIG
+336 TVNKVRMAYDNIG

-363 TEMWLPKGLLEVDV
+363 TKLWVPKGLLEVDV
-377 KKPEIDIKFTDD
+377 KKPEVDIKFTDD
-389 MEMYQDRVAI
+389 MEMYQDRVAV

-412 GEYGDSAKSL
+412 GEFGDSAKSL

-465 LSMRFPA
+465 LSMKFPA
-472 EETSKTRMDSQGA
+472 EETSKSRLDSQTS
-485 SIDMANKVVNTVK
+485 SIEMANKVVNTVK

-536 KRALVNSAT
+536 KRALINKST
-545 LSDTD
+545 LEDLGSEP
-550 SDISMDDGMGGD
+550 SLDDMGGD
-562 FDDDLGTEGTSDT
+562 DLDSGDLEDDLGTEEAGAGGD
-575 GEDLGDVGGD
+575 DLG
-585 TGESSADITT
+585 EAPDITT
-595 DIGSAENIPQEPTT
+595 DIGSAENVPSEPTE
-609 ESVKKKELSA
+609 ESTKTKLER
-619 LREKHLVEAYNNKRD
+619 LREKHLIESYNKNRE
-634 DIYFEVL
+634 DIYFNVL
-641 RENNIEGFRRGSSHI
+641 RENNIEGFRRGASHV
-656 QVYQNIVGNNDYMLE
+656 QVYQTIPGNNDYMLE
-671 TLASEHSSVRL
+671 TLASEHRKE
-682 REGKKRKN
+682 RFDENKTKRKKK
-690 EGI
+690 

>member
-1 MPNLNENLNQDKTNT
+1 MAKMNESLSPDKSNEA
-16 SGLNNFLSRLF
+16 GLNNFLSRLF
-27 GWKKGTSKGRP
+27 GWKKNTKGNGNP
-38 VDFVSVDLDSDQ
+38 VEFVTVDLDSNQ
-50 KIGQALSQ
+50 KIGQALAQDLMDIS
-58 ALSDQEIPG
+58 SNIESG
-67 AGGDP
+67 N

-85 SDTTDTQQE
+85 TDTTDTQQE
-94 LTKRMDLIKQIDYA
+94 LAKRMDLIKQIDYA
-108 VRTDPYM
+108 VRTDPYI

-125 TTQCDLQNQVIS
+125 CTQCDLQNQVIS

-152 LSMWGITQNRCHTT
+152 LSIWGVTQNRCHSA

-175 AFWCNQVSTK
+175 AFWCNQVSSR

-204 NPIEVAEK
+204 NPVEVAEK
-212 KASKVGAF
+212 RATKTGSF
-220 MGAVNKNYLLN
+220 MNAVSKNYLLN
-231 KMMNGLEAGTDY
+231 KMVNGLEAGEDY

-257 GVDNG
+257 GVNNG
-262 QDIILPPWAVTH
+262 QDIILPPWAITH

-287 TPILINALAPFKQL
+287 TSILINALAPFKQL

-316 PLTLYNVKTS
+316 PITLYNVKTS

-336 TVNKVRMSFDNIG
+336 TVNKVRMAYDNIG

-363 TEMWLPKGLLEVDV
+363 TKLWVPKGLLEVDV
-377 KKPEIDIKFTDD
+377 KKPEVDIKFTDD
-389 MEMYQDRVAI
+389 MEMYQDRVAV

-412 GEYGDSAKSL
+412 GEFGDSAKSL

-465 LSMRFPA
+465 LSMKFPA
-472 EETSKTRMDSQGA
+472 EETSKSRLDSQTS
-485 SIDMANKVVNTVK
+485 SIEMANKVVNTVK

-536 KRALVNSAT
+536 KRALINKST
-545 LSDTD
+545 LEDLGSEP
-550 SDISMDDGMGGD
+550 SLDDMGGD
-562 FDDDLGTEGTSDT
+562 DLDSGDLEDDLGTEEASAGGD
-575 GEDLGDVGGD
+575 DLG
-585 TGESSADITT
+585 EAPDITT
-595 DIGSAENIPQEPTT
+595 DIGSAENVPSEPTE
-609 ESVKKKELSA
+609 ESTKTKLER
-619 LREKHLVEAYNNKRD
+619 LREKHLIESYNKNRE
-634 DIYFEVL
+634 DIYFNVL
-641 RENNIEGFRRGSSHI
+641 RENNIEGFRRGASHV
-656 QVYQNIVGNNDYMLE
+656 QVYQTIPGNNDYMLE
-671 TLASEHSSVRL
+671 TLASEHRKERL
-682 REGKKRKN
+682 DENKTKRKKK
-690 EGI
+690 

>member
-1 MPNLNENLNQDKTNT
+1 MAKMNENLSPDK
-16 SGLNNFLSRLF
+16 SDSAGLNNFLSRLF
-27 GWKKGTSKGRP
+27 GWKKSTKGSGNP
-38 VDFVSVDLDSDQ
+38 VDFVTVDLDSSQ
-50 KIGQALSQ
+50 KVGQALKQ
-58 ALSDQEIPG
+58 ALEDQIPNIESG
-67 AGGDP
+67 N

-85 SDTTDTQQE
+85 TDTTDTQQE
-94 LTKRMDLIKQIDYA
+94 LTKRMELIKQIDYA
-108 VRTDPYM
+108 VRTDPYI

-125 TTQCDLQNQVIS
+125 CTQCDLQNQVIS

-152 LSMWGITQNRCHTT
+152 LSTWGVTQNRCHSA
-166 IENLAEYGN
+166 IESLAEYGN
-175 AFWCNQVSTK
+175 AFWCNQVSSR

-204 NPIEVAEK
+204 NPVEVAEK
-212 KASKVGAF
+212 RATKTGSF
-220 MGAVNKNYLLN
+220 MNAVSKNYLLN
-231 KMMNGLEAGTDY
+231 KMVNGLEAGENY

-257 GVDNG
+257 GVNNG

-287 TPILINALAPFKQL
+287 TSPLINTLAPFKQL

-316 PLTLYNVKTS
+316 PITLYNVKTS

-336 TVNKVRMSFDNIG
+336 TVNKVRMAYDNIG

-363 TEMWLPKGLLEVDV
+363 TKLWVPKGLLEVDV
-377 KKPEIDIKFTDD
+377 KKPEVDVKFTDD
-389 MEMYQDRVAI
+389 MEMYQDRVAV

-465 LSMRFPA
+465 LSMKFPA
-472 EETSKTRMDSQGA
+472 EEKSKSKLDSQNA
-485 SIDMANKVVNTVK
+485 SVEMANKVVNAVK

-536 KRALVNSAT
+536 KRALINKSA
-545 LSDTD
+545 LDDMD
-550 SDISMDDGMGGD
+550 SDPSLDDIGGD
-562 FDDDLGTEGTSDT
+562 DLDSGDLGDISDAEGTEGTDS
-575 GEDLGDVGGD
+575 GDLG
-585 TGESSADITT
+585 EAPDITT
-595 DIGSAENIPQEPTT
+595 DIGSADNIPAEPTA
-609 ESVKKKELSA
+609 ESTQTKLER
-619 LREKHLVEAYNNKRD
+619 LREKRLVEAYNRNRD
-634 DIYFEVL
+634 DIYFNVL
-641 RENNIEGFRRGSSHI
+641 RENNIEGFRRGASHV
-656 QVYQNIVGNNDYMLE
+656 QVYQTISGNNDYMLE
-671 TLASEHSSVRL
+671 TLAAEHRKE
-682 REGKKRKN
+682 RFDENKTKRKKK
-690 EGI
+690 

>member
-1 MPNLNENLNQDKTNT
+1 MAKMNENLSPDK
-16 SGLNNFLSRLF
+16 SDSAGLNNFLSRLF
-27 GWKKGTSKGRP
+27 GWKKSTRGSGNP
-38 VDFVSVDLDSDQ
+38 VDFVTVDLDSSQ
-50 KIGQALSQ
+50 KVGQALKQ
-58 ALSDQEIPG
+58 ALEDQIPNIESG
-67 AGGDP
+67 N

-85 SDTTDTQQE
+85 TDTTDTQQE
-94 LTKRMDLIKQIDYA
+94 LTKRMELIKQIDYA
-108 VRTDPYM
+108 VRTDPYI

-125 TTQCDLQNQVIS
+125 CTQCDLQNQVIS

-152 LSMWGITQNRCHTT
+152 LSTWGVTQNRCHSA
-166 IENLAEYGN
+166 IESLAEYGN
-175 AFWCNQVSTK
+175 AFWCNQVSSR

-204 NPIEVAEK
+204 NPVEVAEK
-212 KASKVGAF
+212 RATKTGSF
-220 MGAVNKNYLLN
+220 MNAVSKNYLLN
-231 KMMNGLEAGTDY
+231 KMVNGLEAGENY

-287 TPILINALAPFKQL
+287 TSPLINTLAPFKQL

-316 PLTLYNVKTS
+316 PITLYNVKTS

-336 TVNKVRMSFDNIG
+336 TVNKVRMAYDNIG

-363 TEMWLPKGLLEVDV
+363 TKLWVPKGLLEVDV
-377 KKPEIDIKFTDD
+377 KKPEVDVKFTDD
-389 MEMYQDRVAI
+389 MEMYQDRVAV

-465 LSMRFPA
+465 LSMKFPA
-472 EETSKTRMDSQGA
+472 EEKSKSKLDSQNA
-485 SIDMANKVVNTVK
+485 SVEMANKVVNAVK

-536 KRALVNSAT
+536 KRALINKSA
-545 LSDTD
+545 LDDMDSDPSLDDIGGDDLDSGDLGDISDTE
-550 SDISMDDGMGGD
+550 
-562 FDDDLGTEGTSDT
+562 GTEGTDS
-575 GEDLGDVGGD
+575 GDLG
-585 TGESSADITT
+585 EAPDITT
-595 DIGSAENIPQEPTT
+595 DIGSADNIPAEPTA
-609 ESVKKKELSA
+609 ESTQTKLER
-619 LREKHLVEAYNNKRD
+619 LREKHLVEAYNRNRD
-634 DIYFEVL
+634 DIYFNVL
-641 RENNIEGFRRGSSHI
+641 RENNIEGFRRGASHV
-656 QVYQNIVGNNDYMLE
+656 QVYQTVSGNNDYMLE
-671 TLASEHSSVRL
+671 TLAAEHRKERL
-682 REGKKRKN
+682 QEKRRKKK
-690 EGI
+690 

>member
-1 MPNLNENLNQDKTNT
+1 MAKMNENLGPDK
-16 SGLNNFLSRLF
+16 SDSAGLNNFLSRLF
-27 GWKKGTSKGRP
+27 GWKKSTKGSGNP
-38 VDFVSVDLDSDQ
+38 VDFVTVDLDSSQ
-50 KIGQALSQ
+50 KVGQALKQ
-58 ALSDQEIPG
+58 ALEDQIPNIESG
-67 AGGDP
+67 N

-85 SDTTDTQQE
+85 TDTTDTQQE
-94 LTKRMDLIKQIDYA
+94 LTKRMELIKQIDYA
-108 VRTDPYM
+108 VRTDPYI

-125 TTQCDLQNQVIS
+125 CTQCDLQNQVIS

-152 LSMWGITQNRCHTT
+152 LSTWGITQNRCHSA
-166 IENLAEYGN
+166 IESLAEYGN
-175 AFWCNQVSTK
+175 AFWCNQVSSR

-204 NPIEVAEK
+204 NPVEVAEK
-212 KASKVGAF
+212 RATKTGTF
-220 MGAVNKNYLLN
+220 MNAVSKNYLLN
-231 KMMNGLEAGTDY
+231 KMVNGLEAGENY

-257 GVDNG
+257 GVNNG

-287 TPILINALAPFKQL
+287 TSPLINTLAPFKQL

-316 PLTLYNVKTS
+316 PITLYNVKTS

-336 TVNKVRMSFDNIG
+336 TVNKVRMAYDNIG

-363 TEMWLPKGLLEVDV
+363 TKLWVPKGLLEVDV
-377 KKPEIDIKFTDD
+377 KKPEVDVKFTDD
-389 MEMYQDRVAI
+389 MEMYQDRVAV

-465 LSMRFPA
+465 LSMKFPA
-472 EETSKTRMDSQGA
+472 EEKSKSKLDSQNA
-485 SIDMANKVVNTVK
+485 SVEMANKVVNAVK

-536 KRALVNSAT
+536 KRALINKSA
-545 LSDTD
+545 LDDMD
-550 SDISMDDGMGGD
+550 SDPSLDDMGGD
-562 FDDDLGTEGTSDT
+562 DLDSG
-575 GEDLGDVGGD
+575 DLGDISDTEGAEGTDSGD
-585 TGESSADITT
+585 LGEAPDITT
-595 DIGSAENIPQEPTT
+595 DIGSADNIPAEPTA
-609 ESVKKKELSA
+609 ESTQTKLER
-619 LREKHLVEAYNNKRD
+619 LREKHLVEAYNRNRD
-634 DIYFEVL
+634 DIYFNVL
-641 RENNIEGFRRGSSHI
+641 RENNIEGFRRGASHV
-656 QVYQNIVGNNDYMLE
+656 QVYQTVSGNNDYMLE
-671 TLASEHSSVRL
+671 TLAAEHRKERL
-682 REGKKRKN
+682 QEKRRKKK
-690 EGI
+690 

>member
-1 MPNLNENLNQDKTNT
+1 MAKMNENLSPDK
-16 SGLNNFLSRLF
+16 SDSAGLNNFLSRLF
-27 GWKKGTSKGRP
+27 GWKKSTRGSGNP
-38 VDFVSVDLDSDQ
+38 VDFVTVDLDSSQ
-50 KIGQALSQ
+50 KVGQALKQ
-58 ALSDQEIPG
+58 ALEDQIPNIESG
-67 AGGDP
+67 N

-85 SDTTDTQQE
+85 TDTTDTQQE
-94 LTKRMDLIKQIDYA
+94 LTKRMELIKQIDYA
-108 VRTDPYM
+108 VRTDPYI

-125 TTQCDLQNQVIS
+125 CTQCDLQNQVIS

-152 LSMWGITQNRCHTT
+152 LSTWGITQNRCHSA
-166 IENLAEYGN
+166 IESLAEYGN
-175 AFWCNQVSTK
+175 AFWCNQVSSR

-204 NPIEVAEK
+204 NPVEVAEK
-212 KASKVGAF
+212 RATKTGSF
-220 MGAVNKNYLLN
+220 MNAVSKNYLLN
-231 KMMNGLEAGTDY
+231 KMVNGLEAGENY

-287 TPILINALAPFKQL
+287 TSPLINTLAPFKQL

-316 PLTLYNVKTS
+316 PITLYNVKTS

-336 TVNKVRMSFDNIG
+336 TVNKVRMAYDNIG

-363 TEMWLPKGLLEVDV
+363 TKLWVPKGLLEVDV
-377 KKPEIDIKFTDD
+377 KKPEVDVKFTDD
-389 MEMYQDRVAI
+389 MEMYQDRVAV

-465 LSMRFPA
+465 LSMKFPA
-472 EETSKTRMDSQGA
+472 EEKSKSKLDSQNA
-485 SIDMANKVVNTVK
+485 SVEMANKVVNAVK

-536 KRALVNSAT
+536 KRALINKSA
-545 LSDTD
+545 LDDMD
-550 SDISMDDGMGGD
+550 SDPSLDDMGGD
-562 FDDDLGTEGTSDT
+562 DLDSG
-575 GEDLGDVGGD
+575 DLGDISDTEGAEGTDSGD
-585 TGESSADITT
+585 LGEAPDITT
-595 DIGSAENIPQEPTT
+595 DIGSADNIPAEPTA
-609 ESVKKKELSA
+609 ESTQTKLER
-619 LREKHLVEAYNNKRD
+619 LREKHLVEAYNRNRD
-634 DIYFEVL
+634 DIYFNVL
-641 RENNIEGFRRGSSHI
+641 RENNIEGFRRGASHV
-656 QVYQNIVGNNDYMLE
+656 QVYQTVSGNNDYMLE
-671 TLASEHSSVRL
+671 TLAAEHRKE
-682 REGKKRKN
+682 RFDENKTKRKKK
-690 EGI
+690 

>member
-1 MPNLNENLNQDKTNT
+1 MAKMNESLSPDKSNEA
-16 SGLNNFLSRLF
+16 GLNNFLSRLF
-27 GWKKGTSKGRP
+27 GWKKNTKGNGNP
-38 VDFVSVDLDSDQ
+38 VEFVTVDLDSNQ
-50 KIGQALSQ
+50 KIGQALAQDLMDIS
-58 ALSDQEIPG
+58 SNIESG
-67 AGGDP
+67 N

-85 SDTTDTQQE
+85 TDTTDTQQE

-108 VRTDPYM
+108 VRTDPYI

-125 TTQCDLQNQVIS
+125 CTQCDLQNQVIS

-152 LSMWGITQNRCHTT
+152 LSIWGVTQNRCHSA

-175 AFWCNQVSTK
+175 AFWCNQVSSR

-204 NPIEVAEK
+204 NPVEVAEK
-212 KASKVGAF
+212 RATKTGSF
-220 MGAVNKNYLLN
+220 MSAVSKNYLLN
-231 KMMNGLEAGTDY
+231 KMVNGLEAGEDY

-257 GVDNG
+257 GVNNG
-262 QDIILPPWAVTH
+262 QDIILPPWAITH

-287 TPILINALAPFKQL
+287 TSILINALAPFKQL

-316 PLTLYNVKTS
+316 PITLYNVKTS

-336 TVNKVRMSFDNIG
+336 TVNKVRMAYDNIG

-363 TEMWLPKGLLEVDV
+363 TKLWVPKGLLEVDV
-377 KKPEIDIKFTDD
+377 KKPEVDIKFTDD
-389 MEMYQDRVAI
+389 MEMYQDRVAV

-412 GEYGDSAKSL
+412 GEFGDSAKSL

-465 LSMRFPA
+465 LSMKFPA
-472 EETSKTRMDSQGA
+472 EETSKSRLDSQTS
-485 SIDMANKVVNTVK
+485 SIEMANKVVNTVK

-536 KRALVNSAT
+536 KRALINKST
-545 LSDTD
+545 LEDLGSDP
-550 SDISMDDGMGGD
+550 SLDDMGGD
-562 FDDDLGTEGTSDT
+562 DLDSGDLEDDLGTEEASAGGD
-575 GEDLGDVGGD
+575 DLG
-585 TGESSADITT
+585 EAPDITT
-595 DIGSAENIPQEPTT
+595 DIGSAENVPSEPTE
-609 ESVKKKELSA
+609 ESTKTKLER
-619 LREKHLVEAYNNKRD
+619 LREKHLIESYNKNRE
-634 DIYFEVL
+634 DIYFNVL
-641 RENNIEGFRRGSSHI
+641 RENNIEGFRRGASHV
-656 QVYQNIVGNNDYMLE
+656 QVYQTIPGNNDYMLE
-671 TLASEHSSVRL
+671 TLASEHRKERL
-682 REGKKRKN
+682 DENKTKRKKK
-690 EGI
+690 

>member
-1 MPNLNENLNQDKTNT
+1 MAKMNENLSPDK
-16 SGLNNFLSRLF
+16 SDGAGLNNFLSRLF
-27 GWKKGTSKGRP
+27 GWKKSTGRSGNP
-38 VDFVSVDLDSDQ
+38 VDFVTVDLDSDQ
-50 KIGQALSQ
+50 KVGQALKQ
-58 ALSDQEIPG
+58 ALEDQIPNIESG
-67 AGGDP
+67 N

-85 SDTTDTQQE
+85 TDTTDTQQE
-94 LTKRMDLIKQIDYA
+94 LTKRMELIKQIDYA
-108 VRTDPYM
+108 VRTDPYI

-125 TTQCDLQNQVIS
+125 CTQCDLQNQVIS

-152 LSMWGITQNRCHTT
+152 LSIWGVTQNRCHSA
-166 IENLAEYGN
+166 IESLAEYGN
-175 AFWCNQVSTK
+175 AFWCNQVSSR

-204 NPIEVAEK
+204 NPVEVAEK
-212 KASKVGAF
+212 RATKTGSF
-220 MGAVNKNYLLN
+220 MNAVSKNYLLN
-231 KMMNGLEAGTDY
+231 KMVNGLEAGENY

-257 GVDNG
+257 GVNNG

-274 FRVDGDG
+274 FRIDGDG

-287 TPILINALAPFKQL
+287 TSPLINTLAPFKQL

-316 PLTLYNVKTS
+316 PITLYNVKTS

-336 TVNKVRMSFDNIG
+336 TVNKVRMAYDNIG

-363 TEMWLPKGLLEVDV
+363 TKLWVPKGLLEVDV
-377 KKPEIDIKFTDD
+377 KKPEVDVKFTDD
-389 MEMYQDRVAI
+389 MEMYQDRVAV

-465 LSMRFPA
+465 LSMKFPA
-472 EETSKTRMDSQGA
+472 EEKSKSKLDSQKA
-485 SIDMANKVVNTVK
+485 SVEMANNVVNAVK

-536 KRALVNSAT
+536 KRALINKSA
-545 LSDTD
+545 LDDMD
-550 SDISMDDGMGGD
+550 SDPSLDDMGGD
-562 FDDDLGTEGTSDT
+562 DLDSG
-575 GEDLGDVGGD
+575 DLGDISDTEGAEGTDSGD
-585 TGESSADITT
+585 LGEAPDITT
-595 DIGSAENIPQEPTT
+595 DIGSADNIPAEPTA
-609 ESVKKKELSA
+609 ESTQTKLER
-619 LREKHLVEAYNNKRD
+619 LREKHLVEAYNRNRD
-634 DIYFEVL
+634 DIYFNVL
-641 RENNIEGFRRGSSHI
+641 RENNIEGFRRGASHV
-656 QVYQNIVGNNDYMLE
+656 QVYQTIPGNNDYMLE
-671 TLASEHSSVRL
+671 TLAAEHRKERL
-682 REGKKRKN
+682 QEKRRKKK
-690 EGI
+690 

>member
-1 MPNLNENLNQDKTNT
+1 MAKMNESLSPDKSNEA
-16 SGLNNFLSRLF
+16 GLNNFLSRLF
-27 GWKKGTSKGRP
+27 GWKKNTKGNGNP
-38 VDFVSVDLDSDQ
+38 VEFVTVDLDSNQ
-50 KIGQALSQ
+50 KIGQALAQDLMDIS
-58 ALSDQEIPG
+58 SNIESG
-67 AGGDP
+67 N

-85 SDTTDTQQE
+85 TDTTDTQQE
-94 LTKRMDLIKQIDYA
+94 LAKRMDLIKQIDYA
-108 VRTDPYM
+108 VRTDPYI

-125 TTQCDLQNQVIS
+125 CTQCDLQNQVIS

-152 LSMWGITQNRCHTT
+152 LSIWGVTQNRCHSA

-175 AFWCNQVSTK
+175 AFWCNQVSSR

-204 NPIEVAEK
+204 NPVEVAEK
-212 KASKVGAF
+212 RATKTGSF
-220 MGAVNKNYLLN
+220 MSAVSKNYLLN
-231 KMMNGLEAGTDY
+231 KMVNGLEAGEDY

-257 GVDNG
+257 GVNNG
-262 QDIILPPWAVTH
+262 QDIILPPWAITH

-287 TPILINALAPFKQL
+287 TSILINALAPFKQL

-316 PLTLYNVKTS
+316 PITLYNVKTS

-336 TVNKVRMSFDNIG
+336 TVNKVRMAYDNIG

-363 TEMWLPKGLLEVDV
+363 TKLWVPKGLLEVDV
-377 KKPEIDIKFTDD
+377 KKPEVDIKFTDD
-389 MEMYQDRVAI
+389 MEMYQDRVAV

-412 GEYGDSAKSL
+412 GEFGDSAKSL

-465 LSMRFPA
+465 LSMKFPA
-472 EETSKTRMDSQGA
+472 EETSKSRLDSQTS
-485 SIDMANKVVNTVK
+485 SIEMANKVVNTVK

-536 KRALVNSAT
+536 KRALINKST
-545 LSDTD
+545 LEDLGSDP
-550 SDISMDDGMGGD
+550 SLDDMGGD
-562 FDDDLGTEGTSDT
+562 DLDSGDLEDDLGTEEASAGGD
-575 GEDLGDVGGD
+575 DLG
-585 TGESSADITT
+585 EAPDITT
-595 DIGSAENIPQEPTT
+595 DIGSAENVPSEPTE
-609 ESVKKKELSA
+609 ESTKTKLER
-619 LREKHLVEAYNNKRD
+619 LREKHLIESYNKNRE
-634 DIYFEVL
+634 DIYFNVL
-641 RENNIEGFRRGSSHI
+641 RENNIEGFRRGASHV
-656 QVYQNIVGNNDYMLE
+656 QVYQTIPGNNDYMLE
-671 TLASEHSSVRL
+671 TLASEHRKERL
-682 REGKKRKN
+682 DENKTKRKKK
-690 EGI
+690 

>member
-1 MPNLNENLNQDKTNT
+1 MAKMNESLSPDKSNEA
-16 SGLNNFLSRLF
+16 GLNNFLSRLF
-27 GWKKGTSKGRP
+27 GWKKNTKGNGNP
-38 VDFVSVDLDSDQ
+38 VEFVTVDLDSNQ
-50 KIGQALSQ
+50 KIGQALAQDLMDIS
-58 ALSDQEIPG
+58 SNIESG
-67 AGGDP
+67 N

-85 SDTTDTQQE
+85 TDTTDTQQE

-108 VRTDPYM
+108 VRTDPYI

-125 TTQCDLQNQVIS
+125 CTQCDLQNQVIS

-152 LSMWGITQNRCHTT
+152 LSIWGVTQNRCHSA

-175 AFWCNQVSTK
+175 AFWCNQVSSR

-204 NPIEVAEK
+204 NPVEVAEK
-212 KASKVGAF
+212 RATKTGSF
-220 MGAVNKNYLLN
+220 MNAVSKNYLLN
-231 KMMNGLEAGTDY
+231 KMVNGLEAGEDY

-257 GVDNG
+257 GVNNG
-262 QDIILPPWAVTH
+262 QDIILPPWAITH

-287 TPILINALAPFKQL
+287 TSILINALAPFKQL

-316 PLTLYNVKTS
+316 PITLYNVKTS

-336 TVNKVRMSFDNIG
+336 TVNKVRMAYDNIG

-363 TEMWLPKGLLEVDV
+363 TKLWVPKGLLEVDV
-377 KKPEIDIKFTDD
+377 KKPEVDIKFTDD
-389 MEMYQDRVAI
+389 MEMYQDRVAV

-465 LSMRFPA
+465 LSMKFPA
-472 EETSKTRMDSQGA
+472 EETSKTRLDSQTS
-485 SIDMANKVVNTVK
+485 SIEMANKVVNTVK

-536 KRALVNSAT
+536 KRALINKST
-545 LSDTD
+545 LEDLGSEP
-550 SDISMDDGMGGD
+550 SLDDVGGD
-562 FDDDLGTEGTSDT
+562 DLDSGDLEDDLGTEET
-575 GEDLGDVGGD
+575 GAGGDDLG
-585 TGESSADITT
+585 EAPDITT
-595 DIGSAENIPQEPTT
+595 DIGSAENVPSEPTE
-609 ESVKKKELSA
+609 ESTKTKLER
-619 LREKHLVEAYNNKRD
+619 LREKHLIESYNKNRE
-634 DIYFEVL
+634 DIYFNVL
-641 RENNIEGFRRGSSHI
+641 RENNIEGFRRGASHI
-656 QVYQNIVGNNDYMLE
+656 RVYQTIPGNNDYMLE
-671 TLASEHSSVRL
+671 TLAAEHRKERL
-682 REGKKRKN
+682 YENGKKKKKK
-690 EGI
+690 

>member
-1 MPNLNENLNQDKTNT
+1 MAKMNENLSPDK
-16 SGLNNFLSRLF
+16 SDSAGLNNFLSRLF
-27 GWKKGTSKGRP
+27 GWKKSTGRSGNP
-38 VDFVSVDLDSDQ
+38 VDFVTVDLDSSQ
-50 KIGQALSQ
+50 KVGQALKQ
-58 ALSDQEIPG
+58 ALEDQIPNIESG
-67 AGGDP
+67 N

-85 SDTTDTQQE
+85 TDTTDTQQE
-94 LTKRMDLIKQIDYA
+94 LTKRMELIKQIDYA
-108 VRTDPYM
+108 VRTDPYI

-125 TTQCDLQNQVIS
+125 CTQCDLQNQVIS

-152 LSMWGITQNRCHTT
+152 LSTWGITQNRCHSA
-166 IENLAEYGN
+166 IESLAEYGN
-175 AFWCNQVSTK
+175 AFWCNQVSSR

-204 NPIEVAEK
+204 NPVEVAEK
-212 KASKVGAF
+212 RATKTGSF
-220 MGAVNKNYLLN
+220 MNAVSKNYLLN
-231 KMMNGLEAGTDY
+231 KMVNGLEAGENY

-287 TPILINALAPFKQL
+287 TSPLINTLAPFKQL

-316 PLTLYNVKTS
+316 PITLYNVKTS

-336 TVNKVRMSFDNIG
+336 TVNKVRMAYDNIG

-363 TEMWLPKGLLEVDV
+363 TKLWVPKGLLEVDV
-377 KKPEIDIKFTDD
+377 KKPEVDVKFTDD
-389 MEMYQDRVAI
+389 MEMYQDRVAV

-465 LSMRFPA
+465 LSMKFPA
-472 EETSKTRMDSQGA
+472 EEKSKSKLDSQNA
-485 SIDMANKVVNTVK
+485 SVEMANKVVNAVK

-536 KRALVNSAT
+536 KRALINKSA
-545 LSDTD
+545 LDDID
-550 SDISMDDGMGGD
+550 SDPSLDDMGGD
-562 FDDDLGTEGTSDT
+562 DLDSGDLGDISDTEGTEGTDS
-575 GEDLGDVGGD
+575 GDLG
-585 TGESSADITT
+585 EAPDITT
-595 DIGSAENIPQEPTT
+595 DIGSADNIPAEPTA
-609 ESVKKKELSA
+609 ESTQTKLER
-619 LREKHLVEAYNNKRD
+619 LREKHLVEAYNRNRD
-634 DIYFEVL
+634 DIYFNVL
-641 RENNIEGFRRGSSHI
+641 RENNIEGFRRGASHV
-656 QVYQNIVGNNDYMLE
+656 QVYQTISGNNDYMLE
-671 TLASEHSSVRL
+671 TLAAEHRKE
-682 REGKKRKN
+682 RFDENKTKRKKK
-690 EGI
+690 

>member
-1 MPNLNENLNQDKTNT
+1 MAKMNESLSPDKSNEA
-16 SGLNNFLSRLF
+16 GLNNFLSRLF
-27 GWKKGTSKGRP
+27 GWKKNTKGNGNP
-38 VDFVSVDLDSDQ
+38 VEFVTVDLDSNQ
-50 KIGQALSQ
+50 KIGQALAQDLMDIS
-58 ALSDQEIPG
+58 SNIESG
-67 AGGDP
+67 N

-85 SDTTDTQQE
+85 TDTTDTQQE

-108 VRTDPYM
+108 VRTDPYI

-125 TTQCDLQNQVIS
+125 CTQCDLQNQVIS

-152 LSMWGITQNRCHTT
+152 LSIWGVTQNRCHSA

-175 AFWCNQVSTK
+175 AFWCNQVSSR

-204 NPIEVAEK
+204 NPVEVAEK
-212 KASKVGAF
+212 RATKTGSF
-220 MGAVNKNYLLN
+220 MSAVSKNYLLN
-231 KMMNGLEAGTDY
+231 KMVNGLEAGEDY

-257 GVDNG
+257 GVNNG
-262 QDIILPPWAVTH
+262 QDIILPPWAITH

-287 TPILINALAPFKQL
+287 TSILINALAPFKQL

-316 PLTLYNVKTS
+316 PITLYNVKTS

-336 TVNKVRMSFDNIG
+336 TVNKVRMAYDNIG

-363 TEMWLPKGLLEVDV
+363 TKLWVPKGLLEVDV
-377 KKPEIDIKFTDD
+377 KKPEVDIKFTDD
-389 MEMYQDRVAI
+389 MEMYQDRVAV

-412 GEYGDSAKSL
+412 GEFGDSAKSL

-465 LSMRFPA
+465 LSMKFPA
-472 EETSKTRMDSQGA
+472 EETSKSRLDSQTS
-485 SIDMANKVVNTVK
+485 SIEMANKVVNTVK

-536 KRALVNSAT
+536 KRALINKST
-545 LSDTD
+545 LEDLGSEP
-550 SDISMDDGMGGD
+550 SLDDMGGD
-562 FDDDLGTEGTSDT
+562 DLDSGDLEDDLGTEEASAGGD
-575 GEDLGDVGGD
+575 DLG
-585 TGESSADITT
+585 EAPDITT
-595 DIGSAENIPQEPTT
+595 DIGSAENVPSEPTE
-609 ESVKKKELSA
+609 ESTKTKLER
-619 LREKHLVEAYNNKRD
+619 LREKHLIESYNKNRE
-634 DIYFEVL
+634 DIYFNVL
-641 RENNIEGFRRGSSHI
+641 RENNIEGFRRGASHV
-656 QVYQNIVGNNDYMLE
+656 QVYQTIPGNNDYMLE
-671 TLASEHSSVRL
+671 TLASEHRKERL
-682 REGKKRKN
+682 DENKTKRKKK
-690 EGI
+690 

>member
-1 MPNLNENLNQDKTNT
+1 MAKMNESLSPDKSNEA
-16 SGLNNFLSRLF
+16 GLNNFLSRLF
-27 GWKKGTSKGRP
+27 GWKKNTKGNGNP
-38 VDFVSVDLDSDQ
+38 VEFVTVDLDSNQ
-50 KIGQALSQ
+50 KIGQALAQDLMDIS
-58 ALSDQEIPG
+58 SNIESG
-67 AGGDP
+67 N

-85 SDTTDTQQE
+85 TDTTDTQQE
-94 LTKRMDLIKQIDYA
+94 LAKRMDLIKQIDYA
-108 VRTDPYM
+108 VRTDPYI

-125 TTQCDLQNQVIS
+125 CTQCDLQNQVIS

-152 LSMWGITQNRCHTT
+152 LSIWGVTQNRCHSA

-175 AFWCNQVSTK
+175 AFWCNQVSSR

-204 NPIEVAEK
+204 NPVEVAEK
-212 KASKVGAF
+212 RATKTGSF
-220 MGAVNKNYLLN
+220 MSAVSKNYLLN
-231 KMMNGLEAGTDY
+231 KMVNGLEAGEDY

-257 GVDNG
+257 GVNNG
-262 QDIILPPWAVTH
+262 QDIILPPWAITH

-287 TPILINALAPFKQL
+287 TSILINALAPFKQL

-316 PLTLYNVKTS
+316 PITLYNVKTS

-336 TVNKVRMSFDNIG
+336 TVNKVRMAYDNIG

-363 TEMWLPKGLLEVDV
+363 TKLWVPKGLLEVDV
-377 KKPEIDIKFTDD
+377 KKPEVDIKFTDD
-389 MEMYQDRVAI
+389 MEMYQDRVAV

-412 GEYGDSAKSL
+412 GEFGDSAKSL

-465 LSMRFPA
+465 LSMKFPA
-472 EETSKTRMDSQGA
+472 EETSKSRLDSQTS
-485 SIDMANKVVNTVK
+485 SIEMANKVVNTVK

-536 KRALVNSAT
+536 KRALINKST
-545 LSDTD
+545 LEDLGSEP
-550 SDISMDDGMGGD
+550 SLDDMGGD
-562 FDDDLGTEGTSDT
+562 DLDSGDLEDDLGTEEAST
-575 GEDLGDVGGD
+575 GGDDLG
-585 TGESSADITT
+585 EAPDITT
-595 DIGSAENIPQEPTT
+595 DIGSAENVPSEPTE
-609 ESVKKKELSA
+609 ESTKTKLER
-619 LREKHLVEAYNNKRD
+619 LREKHLIESYNKNRE
-634 DIYFEVL
+634 DIYFNVL
-641 RENNIEGFRRGSSHI
+641 RENNIEGFRRGASHV
-656 QVYQNIVGNNDYMLE
+656 QVYQTIPGNNDYMLE
-671 TLASEHSSVRL
+671 TLASEHRKERL
-682 REGKKRKN
+682 DENKTKRKKK
-690 EGI
+690 